1 MKKSNLFKSIL
12 ISTMLFLYFSNGL
25 QAQES
30 ESQNSLNRAA
40 QYFLGAKDEV
50 LIKVNVLGYI
60 QRPGQYLVPRHTD
73 LISLISFAGGEQKG
87 ANLSKVR
94 ILRKAALQERTN
106 GQNGRDNRDKIITVN
121 VKRYFESGDAS
132 HIPTV
137 NAGDT
142 ILISQSFG
150 DKFRGFMGIG
160 SVIGVLTAG
169 ATIALIIDRINR

>member
-1 MKKSNLFKSIL
+1 MKKSNFLKFIL
-12 ISTMLFLYFSNGL
+12 ISTILFLYFPNTPW
-25 QAQES
+25 AQES

-40 QYFLGAKDEV
+40 QYFLGDRDEV

-94 ILRKAALQERTN
+94 IMRKARAEEGTN

-121 VKRYFESGDAS
+121 VKRYFESGES
-132 HIPTV
+132 SQIPTV

-142 ILISQSFG
+142 ILIPQSFG
-150 DKFRGFMGIG
+150 DKFRGFIGFG

-169 ATIALIIDRINR
+169 ATIALIVDRVYR